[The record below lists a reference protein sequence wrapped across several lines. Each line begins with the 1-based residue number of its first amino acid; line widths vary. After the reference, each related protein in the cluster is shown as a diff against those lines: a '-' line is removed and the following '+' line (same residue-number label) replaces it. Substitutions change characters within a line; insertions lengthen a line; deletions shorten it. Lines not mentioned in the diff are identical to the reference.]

1 MQDGLNCENI
11 VTCQTFVKYPLST
24 GHGTQSK
31 APKIYMKHDPC
42 SQKLTIN

>member
-24 GHGTQSK
+24 GDGTQSK
-31 APKIYMKHDPC
+31 APKIYIKHDPC